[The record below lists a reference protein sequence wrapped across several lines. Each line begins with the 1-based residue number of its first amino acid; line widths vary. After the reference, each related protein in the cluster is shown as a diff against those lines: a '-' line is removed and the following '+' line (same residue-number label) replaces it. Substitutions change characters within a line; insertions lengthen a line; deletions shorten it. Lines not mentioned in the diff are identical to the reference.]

1 MHRSVQ
7 LLIAATAAASGAAAA
22 DSAVVT
28 SLYLPFNDPSDYVAS
43 VIGADEDATT
53 YAFQCASDVEDE
65 DCGMPVPGTVVQ
77 GESTW
82 QFSLSYSDESAFK

>member
-22 DSAVVT
+22 DSVVT
-28 SLYLPFNDPSDYVAS
+28 SLYLPFNDRSEYVAT
-43 VIGADEDATT
+43 VIGADKDATT
-53 YAFQCASDVEDE
+53 YAFQCAGDVKDE

-82 QFSLSYSDESAFK
+82 QYGLSYSNEAGFK